1 MTTTR
6 SKSLVRTAAKVV
18 VVSTLAVSLGALA
31 AKGGKGGGGG
41 GDGGG
46 GGGGTKLPVA
56 SVSAT
61 SLDFGS
67 LQAGESSSQTVT
79 LSNSSRINL
88 NISSIAVTGSAA
100 FSSTN
105 DCPATLAAKARCR
118 IQVTFAPTVGGAA
131 QGSLVIDSNASN
143 SPTAVALAG
152 FATQPPTATVR
163 VEGAGDS
170 IMRGYNADCLGNVSF
185 FDLFCYGLGDQNEH
199 SFLDGWDADVNSIV
213 DRYKRLD
220 AAASGGKAAS
230 ASGSE
235 MRGGGNNFATQAANI
250 VASASAPATVFV
262 ELGGNDLCNRSS
274 VADLYTDAQWESAV
288 RAGLDTLTNGLPDG
302 SSVLLVSVPRV
313 QDLRAVGVARQ
324 QADSRVSCTSF
335 WAAYEVCRIA
345 TAGGTDLAARTAAL
359 DERQNAYN
367 RILGELA
374 TEYNAAAD
382 STGVEVVSEY
392 DPVANASAGSF
403 QFQPYDI
410 SGGDCFHPSL
420 QGQNKIA
427 ELVWG
432 NNPYR

>member
-1 MTTTR
+1 MSR
-6 SKSLVRTAAKVV
+6 SQLNSSLRVATAAVV
-18 VVSTLAVSLGALA
+18 ISTLAVSLGALA

-41 GDGGG
+41 DSGGG

-56 SVSAT
+56 SLSTT

-67 LQAGESSSQTVT
+67 LQAGGSATQTVT
-79 LSNSSRINL
+79 LSNSSRVNL
-88 NISSIAVTGSAA
+88 NISDIAVTGSAA
-100 FSSTN
+100 FSSTD

-118 IQVTFAPTVGGAA
+118 IQITFAPNSGGAA
-131 QGSLVIDSNASN
+131 QGSLVITSNASN
-143 SPTAVALAG
+143 SPTAVALVG
-152 FATQPPTATVR
+152 FATQPPTSTVR

-199 SFLDGWDADVNSIV
+199 SFLDGWDADVISIV
-213 DRYKRLD
+213 DRYQRLD
-220 AAASGGKAAS
+220 AAAGGGKAAS

-235 MRGGGNNFATQAANI
+235 MHGGSNNFATQAANI
-250 VASASAPATVFV
+250 VASASAPANVFV

-288 RAGLDTLTNGLPDG
+288 RTGLDTLTSGLPDG

-313 QDLRAVGVARQ
+313 QDLRAAGVARQ
-324 QADSRVSCTSF
+324 QADSRVNCTSF
-335 WAAYEVCRIA
+335 WAAYDVCPIA
-345 TAGGTDLAARTAAL
+345 TAGGTDLTARTAAL
-359 DERQNAYN
+359 DERQQAYN

-374 TEYNAAAD
+374 TEYNAEA
-382 STGVEVVSEY
+382 STTGVEVVSEY
-392 DPVANASAGSF
+392 DPAVDASAGSLR
-403 QFQPYDI
+403 FQPYDI

-420 QGQNKIA
+420 QGQNKLA
-427 ELVWG
+427 DLVWG

>member
-1 MTTTR
+1 MPFPKLAN
-6 SKSLVRTAAKVV
+6 SPGKSVVLGVAVATLVA
-18 VVSTLAVSLGALA
+18 SLGALA
-31 AKGGKGGGGG
+31 AR
-41 GDGGG
+41 GGG
-46 GGGGTKLPVA
+46 GGGGGGGSGGTPLPVA
-56 SVSAT
+56 TVSAT

-67 LQAGESSSQTVT
+67 LEVGQSATRTVT
-79 LSNSSRINL
+79 LSNTSRVNL
-88 NISSIAVTGSAA
+88 LISSIAVTGSTA
-100 FSSTN
+100 FSRTE
-105 DCPATLAAKARCR
+105 DCPDVLAPKSRCR
-118 IQVTFAPTVGGAA
+118 IQVSFGPTAAGAA
-131 QGSLVIDSNASN
+131 AGSVVIASNASN

-152 FATQPPTATVR
+152 FATSPPTATVR

-185 FDLFCYGLGDQNEH
+185 LDLFCYGLGDQNEH

-213 DRYKRLD
+213 DRYKLLD
-220 AAASGGKAAS
+220 SAASGGKAAS

-235 MRGGGNNFATQAANI
+235 MRGGSNNFATQAANI
-250 VASASAPATVFV
+250 VASASVPATVFV

-274 VADLYTDAQWESAV
+274 VADLYTDAEWESAV
-288 RAGLDTLTNGLPDG
+288 RAGLTTLTSGLPDG

-324 QADSRVSCTSF
+324 QADSRVDCTSF
-335 WAAYEVCRIA
+335 WATYGVCRIA
-345 TAGGTDLAARTAAL
+345 TAGGTDLASRTAAL
-359 DERQNAYN
+359 DERQKAYN

-374 TEYNAAAD
+374 TEYNAAAAG
-382 STGVEVVSEY
+382 TGVEVVSEY
-392 DPVANASAGSF
+392 DPTAGASAGSF
-403 QFQPYDI
+403 EFQPYDI